1 MNIKSKNN
9 VKNTFDIPAAT
20 SEQIN
25 KIIKELN
32 AKKVTGPDKI
42 SRKIVRLSI
51 NIVDPHLTSIVNSDL
66 QKDSFSENAKTA
78 SVRPFFKK
86 KECEKIENYRPL
98 SILNWFSE
106 IYEKFFLE
114 AFNPFIDTFLS
125 EYIAA

>member
-98 SILNWFSE
+98 SILN
-106 IYEKFFLE
+106 
-114 AFNPFIDTFLS
+114 
-125 EYIAA
+125 

>member
-1 MNIKSKNN
+1 MNIKSKNT
-9 VKNTFDIPAAT
+9 VKNIWHSSSNFRG
-20 SEQIN
+20 N
-25 KIIKELN
+25 KQNYKGIKC
-32 AKKVTGPDKI
+32 KKVTGPDKI
-42 SRKIVRLSI
+42 SPKIVRLSV
-51 NIVDPHLTSIVNSDL
+51 NIVDSHLASIVNSDL

-98 SILNWFSE
+98 SILNWFSK

-114 AFNPFIDTFLS
+114 AFNPFIGTFFS